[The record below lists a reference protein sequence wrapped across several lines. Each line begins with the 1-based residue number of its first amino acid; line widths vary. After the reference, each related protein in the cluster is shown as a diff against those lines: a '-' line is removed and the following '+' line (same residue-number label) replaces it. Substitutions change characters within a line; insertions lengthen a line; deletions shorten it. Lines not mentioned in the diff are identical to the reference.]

1 VAIKEIQAKS
11 ILRKQKKIE
20 SWFICRYGMNL
31 YRGCSHNCVYCD
43 GRSEKYQVEG
53 KFGEDVVVKIN
64 ALELLKRELDEK
76 RKSIIKSG
84 YVMVGGGVGDSYQPI
99 EKKYKLT
106 QQTLQF
112 LYEKNYSVHI
122 LTKSTLVERDI
133 ELIKKIN
140 KKSKAIVSFSFS
152 SADDKISTIFEPGV
166 PPPSER
172 LKTISRLKNEGIPTG
187 MFLLPVIPF
196 ITDLPSVMSETIKK
210 AHDAGV
216 DFIVFGGMTLKE
228 GGQMQYF
235 YNVLKKYYPDLL
247 VDYSNIYKG
256 SKWGNAVDDYYKS
269 TNILFSSIVKNYKIP
284 KRIPPELFR
293 DILTENDL
301 VIVILEHIDYLLKI
315 KGFRSPYGYA
325 AYMISKLTIP
335 LSKMKG
341 DIRKIKG
348 VGEKTEKLILEIL
361 ETKTSS
367 YYENLLVN

>member
-1 VAIKEIQAKS
+1 
-11 ILRKQKKIE
+11 
-20 SWFICRYGMNL
+20 MNL

-64 ALELLKRELDEK
+64 ALELLKKELDEK
-76 RKSIIKSG
+76 GKSIVKSG

-106 QQTLQF
+106 QQALQF
-112 LYEKNYSVHI
+112 LYEKNYPVHI

-133 ELIKKIN
+133 EIIKNIN

-152 SADDKISTIFEPGV
+152 SADDKISAIFEPGV

-172 LKTISRLKNEGIPTG
+172 LKTISKIKNEGIPTG

-196 ITDLPSVMSETIKK
+196 ITDIPSVMTDTIRK

-228 GGQMQYF
+228 GRQMQYF
-235 YNVLKKYYPDLL
+235 YDVLKKYYPDLI
-247 VDYSNIYKG
+247 VDYCNIYRDN
-256 SKWGNAVDDYYKS
+256 KWGNAVDDYYKS
-269 TNILFSSIVKNYKIP
+269 TNILFSSIAKKYKIP
-284 KRIPPELFR
+284 KRIPPKLFR

-301 VIVILEHIDYLLKI
+301 VIVILEHIDYLLKM

-341 DIRKIKG
+341 DLRKIKG
-348 VGEKTEKLILEIL
+348 VGEKTEKIILEIL
-361 ETKTSS
+361 ETGTSS
-367 YYENLLVN
+367 YYENLLIN

>member
-1 VAIKEIQAKS
+1 MAIKEIQAKS

-64 ALELLKRELDEK
+64 ALELLKKELDEK

-106 QQTLQF
+106 QQALQF
-112 LYEKNYSVHI
+112 LYEKNHPVHI

-133 ELIKKIN
+133 EIIKNIN

-152 SADDKISTIFEPGV
+152 SADDKISAIFEPGV

-172 LKTISRLKNEGIPTG
+172 LKTISQIKNEGIPTG

-196 ITDLPSVMSETIKK
+196 ITDIPSVMTDTIRK

-216 DFIVFGGMTLKE
+216 DFIVFGGMTLKD
-228 GGQMQYF
+228 GRQMQYF
-235 YNVLKKYYPDLL
+235 YDVLKKYYPDLI
-247 VDYSNIYKG
+247 VDYCNIYRG
-256 SKWGNAVDDYYKS
+256 NKWGSAVDDYYKS
-269 TNILFSSIVKNYKIP
+269 TNILFSSIAKKYKIP
-284 KRIPPELFR
+284 KRIPPKLFR

-301 VIVILEHIDYLLKI
+301 VIVILEHIDYLLKM
-315 KGFRSPYGYA
+315 KGFRSPYDYA

-341 DIRKIKG
+341 ELRKIKG

-361 ETKTSS
+361 ETGTSS

>member
-1 VAIKEIQAKS
+1 MAIKEIQAKS

-20 SWFICRYGMNL
+20 SWFICRCGMNL

-64 ALELLKRELDEK
+64 ALDLLKRELDEK

-99 EKKYKLT
+99 EEKYKLT

-112 LYEKNYSVHI
+112 LYEKNYPVHI

-133 ELIKKIN
+133 EIIKKIN

-152 SADDKISTIFEPGV
+152 SADDKISAIFEPGV
-166 PPPSER
+166 PPPSKR
-172 LKTISRLKNEGIPTG
+172 LKTIKRFKNEGISSG
-187 MFLLPVIPF
+187 MFLLPAIPF
-196 ITDLPSVMSETIKK
+196 ITDLPSVMTDTLKK

-216 DFIVFGGMTLKE
+216 DFIVFGGMTLKD
-228 GGQMQYF
+228 GRQMQYF
-235 YNVLKKYYPDLL
+235 YDVLKKYYPDLL
-247 VDYSNIYKG
+247 VDYCNIYRG
-256 SKWGNAVDDYYKS
+256 DKWGNAVDDYYKY
-269 TNILFSSIVKNYKIP
+269 TNILFSSIAKKYKIP
-284 KRIPPELFR
+284 KRIPPKLFS

-301 VIVILEHIDYLLKI
+301 VIVILEHIDYLLKM

-341 DIRKIKG
+341 ELRTIKG
-348 VGEKTEKLILEIL
+348 VGEKTERLILEIL